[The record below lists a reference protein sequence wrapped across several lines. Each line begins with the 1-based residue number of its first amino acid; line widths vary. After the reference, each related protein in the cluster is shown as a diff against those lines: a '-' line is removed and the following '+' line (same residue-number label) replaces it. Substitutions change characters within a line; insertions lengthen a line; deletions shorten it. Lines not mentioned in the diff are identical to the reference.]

1 MLELYHNNI
10 SVCSQKVRHALAEK
24 GLDWAGHHVRLISGD
39 QTAPDYLK
47 LNPKALVPTLVHDG
61 IPIIESTVI
70 NEYLDEAF
78 AAPPLKPADARG
90 RARMRLWTK
99 VPDEGIHVA
108 CASVSFS
115 AAFAKQLQCEFT
127 PAAMEKRLAGMPDQ
141 ARAGRQRAI
150 MEHGFNA
157 PFVKDAVLLFD
168 KTYQAMEEVLGDGP
182 WLAGQSFSLADIA
195 LTPYLDRLNRLGLS
209 PMWTRARPLLTDWF
223 ARIRARPSY
232 DQAYTSYRPVDYD
245 DLLIER
251 GASAWPEVE
260 ALLAEA

>member
-24 GLDWAGHHVRLISGD
+24 GLDWTGHHVGLIAGG
-39 QTAPDYLK
+39 QTAPEYLK
-47 LNPKALVPTLVHDG
+47 LNPRALVPTLVHDG
-61 IPIIESTVI
+61 VPIVESTVI

-78 AAPPLKPADARG
+78 AAPPLKPGDALG

-99 VPDEGIHVA
+99 IPDEGIHVA
-108 CASVSFS
+108 CASVSFAS
-115 AAFAKQLQCEFT
+115 AFARQLQGEFT
-127 PAAMEKRLAGMPDQ
+127 PAALEARLAGMPDR

-150 MEHGFNA
+150 MEHGFKA

-168 KTYQAMEEVLGDGP
+168 RTYQAMEQALADGP
-182 WLAGQSFSLADIA
+182 WLAGESFSLADIA

-223 ARIRARPSY
+223 ARIRARPSF
-232 DQAYTSYRPVDYD
+232 DLAYTSFGPVDYD

-251 GASAWPEVE
+251 GESAWPEAE
-260 ALLAEA
+260 PLLADA